1 MRTGVQPGSF
11 PVKFAASA
19 VDLREACIAALVIDV
34 TAESPTIDVTAG
46 ASAEELVAVQPYEV
60 ILPDGTPLS
69 EATLAQGNVYLASY
83 VGPYNTVKIS
93 ATGASVLG
101 VALEPRNPEH
111 EPSTVVTV

>member
-11 PVKFAASA
+11 CVKFAAEA

-34 TAESPTIDVTAG
+34 TTAEPTISVTAG
-46 ASAEELVAVQPYEV
+46 PSADELVAVQPYEV

-69 EATLAQGNVYLASY
+69 EVTLAQGSVYLASY

-93 ATGASVLG
+93 ATGASVIG
-101 VALEPRNPEH
+101 VALEPRNPERD
-111 EPSTVVTV
+111 